1 MQGILQKIHQG
12 ELNDQGKEAVVRG
25 LLPLEPAEMVTAIYL
40 LCKENNDLLE
50 MAGDTLADLS
60 EDILV
65 HYFEDRNLQSDILHF
80 YLIHFAI
87 PIQAKSAALLNQHL
101 QAKTLLAVASEL
113 EASLLDLA
121 VNNQVK
127 ILEEPEIIEE
137 LLANDNVSINQ
148 RQKLEEYKRLLLRD
162 IISSDEELAGKT
174 IEDVEKEALRDARE
188 YVEIFGKESQKEVVG
203 HSRTDDTGQQDDT
216 LGRNLTT
223 LEKVQ
228 RMSVPQKVQG
238 AIKGDRELRNILVR
252 DANKLVASA
261 VIKSPR
267 ITDAEIEFY
276 ANLRNVH
283 TEVLRLIATNR
294 EWLKNYKV
302 VHNLVKNPRTPL
314 TYTVRLLNRI
324 HKKDMRLLVRDR
336 GVPEALRTMARKIS
350 QEQER
355 RKS

>member
-1 MQGILQKIHQG
+1 MQGLLQKIHRG
-12 ELNDQGKEAVVRG
+12 ELNDQAKEAVVKG
-25 LLPLEPAEMVTAIYL
+25 LLPLEPSQMVTAIYL
-40 LCKENNDLLE
+40 LCKENGDLVG
-50 MAGDTLADLS
+50 MARETFADLS
-60 EDILV
+60 EDVLV
-65 HYFEDRNLQSDILHF
+65 HYFEDRNLQADILNF
-80 YLIHFAI
+80 YLINFAI
-87 PIQAKSAALLNQHL
+87 PTQAKSAALLNQHL
-101 QAKTLLAVASEL
+101 QAKTLLAVASDL
-113 EASLLDLA
+113 EESLLDLA

-127 ILEEPEIIEE
+127 ILEEPDIIEA
-137 LLANDNVSINQ
+137 LLVNPAISINQ

-162 IISSDEELAGKT
+162 IISSEEELVGKT
-174 IEDVEKEALRDARE
+174 IEEVEKQAIQDAKE
-188 YVEIFGKESQKEVVG
+188 YVSVFGKESQKDVG
-203 HSRTDDTGQQDDT
+203 SPKKEDVEAEDAEA
-216 LGRNLTT
+216 RNMTT

-252 DANKLVASA
+252 DANKLVCSA

-294 EWLKNYKV
+294 EWMKNYKV

-314 TYTVRLLNRI
+314 SHAVRLLNRL

-336 GVPEALRTMARKIS
+336 GVPEALRSMARKIS

-355 RKS
+355 RKR